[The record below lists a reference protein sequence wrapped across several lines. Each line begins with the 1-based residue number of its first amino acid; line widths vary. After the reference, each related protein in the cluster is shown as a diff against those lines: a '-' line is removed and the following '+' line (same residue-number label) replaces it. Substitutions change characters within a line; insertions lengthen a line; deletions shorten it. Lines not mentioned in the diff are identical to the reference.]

1 MLMKSEKKK
10 KKAVMESVRFK
21 YCFKKEVN
29 HENNNRNSTKT
40 QQQISFIKSFL
51 DDKAH

>member
-1 MLMKSEKKK
+1 MLMETGKKE

-29 HENNNRNSTKT
+29 NENNNRSDKKS
-40 QQQISFIKSFL
+40 QQQIVLSAF
-51 DDKAH
+51 